1 MKRPLRTRR
10 STASTTVP
18 HPSLA
23 AYSCPGVTI
32 VSSSFQVDP
41 LCSPSQLRLAST
53 ATVSGSMMA
62 STSARL
68 YRSSIHPCARSSCS
82 CRRRNTPIQT
92 IWAPSSPKQTRGT
105 CRRRHLYHSSPIPVI
120 GFIGSPPP
128 CHLWPAPGRP
138 ARRAP
143 GSGRLPGCSPSM
155 AENGRGRPALLQP
168 VAQLIGPLGAG
179 GVLGHGRRAAALP
192 QDHAH
197 IL

>member
-82 CRRRNTPIQT
+82 CRRRNAPIQT

-120 GFIGSPPP
+120 GLIGSPPFRS
-128 CHLWPAPGRP
+128 APGRCP
-138 ARRAP
+138 P
-143 GSGRLPGCSPSM
+143 GSF
-155 AENGRGRPALLQP
+155 
-168 VAQLIGPLGAG
+168 
-179 GVLGHGRRAAALP
+179 AALP
-192 QDHAH
+192 GAGRQSPTPPAGGPRRTPPGPKGGAAPGTPPPG
-197 IL
+197 